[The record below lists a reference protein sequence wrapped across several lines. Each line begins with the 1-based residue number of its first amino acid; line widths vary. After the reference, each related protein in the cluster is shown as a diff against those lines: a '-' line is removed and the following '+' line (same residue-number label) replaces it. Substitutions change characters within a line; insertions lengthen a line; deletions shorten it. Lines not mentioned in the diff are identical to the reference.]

1 MTPRNRSPIFGRAS
15 ITTALVLMA
24 LGGVIAFG
32 VRLPSRV
39 EEYVDVVDLGLIL
52 VWSGVLILVMQV
64 VMRRRPKARPARRT
78 SSYADVISDN
88 YYENDVHRPGY
99 AGQTRQLPTIR
110 DR

>member
-1 MTPRNRSPIFGRAS
+1 MTPRYRSPIFGRAS

-52 VWSGVLILVMQV
+52 VWSGVLILLMQV
-64 VMRRRPKARPARRT
+64 VMRRRPKPRPARRAT
-78 SSYADVISDN
+78 YADETSDN
-88 YYENDVHRPGY
+88 LYENDVHRPGY
-99 AGQTRQLPTIR
+99 AGQTRRLPTIR